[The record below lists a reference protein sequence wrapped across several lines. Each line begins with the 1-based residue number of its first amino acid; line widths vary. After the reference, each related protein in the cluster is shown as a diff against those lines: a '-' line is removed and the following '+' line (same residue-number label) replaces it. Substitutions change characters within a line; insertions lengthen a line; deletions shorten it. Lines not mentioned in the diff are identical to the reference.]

1 MRRHGLC
8 QVPRMTTMIDWV
20 SLGAGLLLGLI
31 ALGALMLTVLGVL
44 VLGRGVL

>member
-1 MRRHGLC
+1 
-8 QVPRMTTMIDWV
+8 MTTMIDWV

-31 ALGALMLTVLGVL
+31 AICALILSVLGLL

>member
-1 MRRHGLC
+1 
-8 QVPRMTTMIDWV
+8 MIDWV

-31 ALGALMLTVLGVL
+31 ALAALILSVLGLL